1 MKPSVILTVKA
12 SNGAAVVVDLY
23 ENESIS
29 YSSNFNSIS
38 EFTTRGAFS
47 REFRIPATKANVDFF
62 GQQYNVNLLNDDTT
76 QINVLRKIEATLS
89 VDTLPIAEG
98 HIQFKQAITQQG
110 KMHEFVIAFFGETV
124 DLARSIGDKLL
135 KELDYSDLEHDNS
148 FENVNAINDGS
159 LFDGAA
165 CYTLTDRGQNWS
177 EDTTI
182 GSRRIFSSVNPIYT
196 GELTLALQA
205 KWLLNKI
212 ITEAG
217 FTYSGDTLNAELE
230 EMYIPYITKPI
241 TEGLSNDEAKFKVE
255 FATATAFNLNVA
267 GANGYFQKQLT
278 GWSEVSDPSNS
289 WVSNAYTAQ
298 GTFTAGVEIKLQVE
312 VDTTG
317 YTVNNQHFYDVM
329 LQRVRG
335 GVTDLLPF
343 PTTMG
348 VGPTSYQYNYVTQGF
363 QPTTAVNPFS
373 VYSSF
378 QLDVQQ
384 GDVYSII
391 MRAHPGSSPLIE
403 IQTDDLGIKSFFTFS
418 YVSGLAYAYPVQI
431 ALNAPEMKQV
441 DYLRDIL
448 KMFNAVLVPNP
459 NMPNAVEII
468 PMVEYLGSGDD
479 YDWTGKLDTSKDITL
494 TPASDVRKRVLKWS
508 YKEQGDFFN
517 AKYKT
522 GAQRIYG
529 ELRLTDAGN
538 DFSTSDYTVELTFG
552 ASPCDLI
559 PNTNYIIPKYFNE
572 KGEFMTPGPRILYKR
587 PFEESAV
594 VMVYDEVA
602 EDASFTVIP
611 LLSHYQNIPTEVGTN
626 DLNFGQEIPP
636 HPIEAMPLHTLFD
649 RYWREY
655 IAELYDDEQKIMEA
669 YFQLGV
675 TDVFNLKFNDKI
687 WIKDSWW
694 RVIELT
700 DYIVADE
707 QVTKCKLMRLL
718 DIGALCQ
725 FTPFRISRTTGA
737 VEFLNYDREIS
748 YGSQECCEY
757 YGYTWSTD
765 KGRCYAS
772 TGESGN
778 NGIISSPNNVGG
790 SNITNTSGNQKS
802 ATGMGNVNRAEIEN
816 NNERI
821 LVSGSG
827 HGISPNNNY
836 SQAMGYRNF
845 IRPNLEG
852 TTVMGKWAE
861 ADVRGVHFGG
871 GTWHDG
877 ANDFGI
883 TLPGRSQH
891 GFIQLMGVGD
901 MVSNPTDVNLFL
913 DGINN
918 GTIVM
923 PTETVW
929 MAKVYISVL
938 EYNYGTTDFTG
949 NVASVEYSCMV
960 WRDKVTHYAATPH
973 KIHEFTSGFPSNTF
987 ALHLPIVSNKIAP
1000 HLECKH
1006 NGKTAVISATIQYTQ
1021 SKFQREPII

>member
-1 MKPSVILTVKA
+1 MRPTVILTVAA
-12 SNGAAVVVDLY
+12 SNGTKVVVDLY

-47 REFRIPATKANVDFF
+47 REFRIPATKTNVDFF

-148 FENVNAINDGS
+148 YSNVNDINDGT
-159 LFDGAA
+159 LFGGAA

-177 EDTTI
+177 EDTSI

-217 FTYSGDTLNAELE
+217 FTYTGTTLDEELE
-230 EMYIPYITKPI
+230 KMYVPYVTGPR
-241 TEGLSNDEAKFKVE
+241 TEGLSNNEAKFKVD
-255 FATATAFNLNVA
+255 FTSATAFNLNVDD
-267 GANGYFQKQLT
+267 GNGYYSKQLT
-278 GWSEVSDPSNS
+278 GWHEVSDPSNS
-289 WVSNAYTAQ
+289 WASNAYTAQ
-298 GTFTAGVEIKLQVE
+298 GSFTAGVEIKLQVE

-317 YTVNNQHFYDVM
+317 YSADTQHFYDVM

-335 GVTDLLPF
+335 GVTDLIPLPN
-343 PTTMG
+343 TMA
-348 VGPTSYQYNYVTQGF
+348 VGPTSYQWNYITQSY
-363 QPTTAVNPFS
+363 QPAAPVNPFS
-373 VYSSF
+373 VYSNA
-378 QLDVQQ
+378 QIDVLQ
-384 GDVYSII
+384 GDVYTVI

-403 IQTDDLGIKSFFTFS
+403 IQTDAFSINSFFAFS
-418 YVSGLAYAYPVQI
+418 YVSGLSYAYPVQI
-431 ALNAPEMKQV
+431 ALNAPEQKQV

-459 NMPNAVEII
+459 NMPNSVEII
-468 PMVEYLGSGDD
+468 PMVEYLGSGED
-479 YDWTGKLDTSKDITL
+479 YDWTGKLDLSKDIVL
-494 TPASDVRKRVLKWS
+494 TPASDIRKRLLKWS

-529 ELRLTDAGN
+529 ELRLTDPGN

-559 PNTNYIIPKYFNE
+559 PNTNYIIPKYFNS
-572 KGEFMTPGPRILYKR
+572 KGEFMAPGPRILYR
-587 PFEESAV
+587 RDNDEAAV

-602 EDASFTVIP
+602 EEASFTIIP
-611 LLSHYQNIPTEVGTN
+611 LLSHYRSIPTAIGTN

-649 RYWREY
+649 RYWRQY
-655 IAELYDDEQKIMEA
+655 ISELYDSEQKIMEA
-669 YFQLGV
+669 YFKLSV
-675 TDVFNLKFNDKI
+675 TDVFGLKFNDKI

-707 QVTKCKLMRLL
+707 QVTKCKLIRLL
-718 DIGALCQ
+718 DIGALCE
-725 FTPFRISRTTGA
+725 FTPSTINVSTGA
-737 VEFLNYDREIS
+737 VEFLDYDGNTS

-757 YGYTWSTD
+757 YGYTWNTT
-765 KGRCYAS
+765 KGKCYAS
-772 TGESGN
+772 TLT
-778 NGIISSPNNVGG
+778 NGTNGVISSPNAVGG

-802 ATGMGNVNRAEIEN
+802 ATGMGNVVRAEIEN

-821 LVSGSG
+821 FVSGLG

-852 TTVMGKWAE
+852 TTVMGRWAE

-871 GTWHDG
+871 GTWYDG
-877 ANDFGI
+877 TSDFGTTI
-883 TLPGRSQH
+883 PGRSQH
-891 GFIQLMGVGD
+891 GFIQLMGLGE
-901 MVSNPTDVNLFL
+901 MTSNPTDVDLFI

-918 GTIVM
+918 GVITM

-929 MAKVYISVL
+929 AVKVYISVM
-938 EYNYGTTDFTG
+938 EYDYNVTDFTG
-949 NVASVEYSCMV
+949 KVAAVEYSCMV
-960 WRDKVTHYAATPH
+960 WRDKVTHYSATPN
-973 KIHEFTSGFPSNTF
+973 KTHEFVNGFSSNSF
-987 ALHLPIVSNKIAP
+987 VLHLPIVSNKIAP
-1000 HLECKH
+1000 YLECKH
-1006 NGKTAVISATIQYTQ
+1006 TGKTAVISATFQYTQ
-1021 SKFQREPII
+1021 TKFQRTPII

>member
-29 YSSNFNSIS
+29 YSSNFNSVS

-62 GQQYNVNLLNDDTT
+62 GQQYNANLLNDDTT

-98 HIQFKQAITQQG
+98 HMQFKQAITQQG

-159 LFDGAA
+159 LFDNAI
-165 CYTLTDRGQNWS
+165 CYTLTDKGQNWS
-177 EDTTI
+177 EDTAI

-196 GELTLALQA
+196 GELTLSLQA

-217 FTYSGDTLNAELE
+217 FTYTGDTLDAELAR
-230 EMYIPYITKPI
+230 MYVPYVTNPL
-241 TEGLSNDEAKFKVE
+241 TMGLVSADEAKFSARYNSNQSV
-255 FATATAFNLNVA
+255 TINTQGNSGL
-267 GANGYFQKQLT
+267 YYKQLINWVET
-278 GWSEVSDPSNS
+278 LDPSNS
-289 WVSNAYTAQ
+289 FASSVYTSQVNYYADFGVSL
-298 GTFTAGVEIKLQVE
+298 EINVN
-312 VDTTG
+312 TTG
-317 YTVNNQHFYDVM
+317 YSAFSVHNYDIV
-329 LQRVRG
+329 LGITRG
-335 GVTDLLPF
+335 GIESIVPIPF
-343 PTTMG
+343 AQN
-348 VGPTSYQYNYVTQGF
+348 VGPTEFDYDQAGNVYIVSQN
-363 QPTTAVNPFS
+363 NPFTVNAS
-373 VYSSF
+373 TNLLLEIGDEIRVYI
-378 QLDVQQ
+378 
-384 GDVYSII
+384 Y
-391 MRAHPGSSPLIE
+391 AHAGSSQAVTINAGST
-403 IQTDDLGIKSFFTFS
+403 IGITYASGEVYGQAVSF
-418 YVSGLAYAYPVQI
+418 AR
-431 ALNAPEMKQV
+431 NAPEMKQV

-479 YDWTGKLDTSKDITL
+479 YDWTGKLDLSKDIVL
-494 TPASDVRKRVLKWS
+494 TPASDIRKRVLKWS

-529 ELRLTDAGN
+529 ELRLTDPAN

-572 KGEFMTPGPRILYKR
+572 KGEFMTPGPRILYR
-587 PFEESAV
+587 RDAAEAAV

-602 EDASFTVIP
+602 EEASFTIIP
-611 LLSHYQNIPTEVGTN
+611 LLSHYRAIPTSIATN

-636 HPIEAMPLHTLFD
+636 HPIETMPLKTLFD

-655 IAELYDDEQKIMEA
+655 ISELYDSEQKIMEA
-669 YFQLGV
+669 YFKLSV
-675 TDVFNLKFNDKI
+675 TDVFGLKFNDKI
-687 WIKDSWW
+687 WVKDSWW

-707 QVTKCKLMRLL
+707 QVTKCKLIRLL
-718 DIGALCQ
+718 DIGALCE
-725 FTPFRISRTTGA
+725 FTPSTINVSTGA
-737 VEFLNYDREIS
+737 VEFLDYDGDTS

-757 YGYTWSTD
+757 YGYTWTTV
-765 KGRCYAS
+765 KGRCFAS
-772 TGESGN
+772 TPTNGTG
-778 NGIISSPNNVGG
+778 GIIGSPNNSGG

-802 ATGMGNVNRAEIEN
+802 ATGMGNVVRAEIEN

-821 LVSGSG
+821 FVSGLG
-827 HGISPNNNY
+827 HAISPNNNY

-852 TTVMGKWAE
+852 TTVMGRWAE

-871 GTWHDG
+871 GTWYDG
-877 ANDFGI
+877 TSDFGTTI
-883 TLPGRSQH
+883 PGRSQH
-891 GFIQLMGVGD
+891 GFIQLMGVGN
-901 MVSNPTDVNLFL
+901 MVSNPTNVNLFL

-918 GTIVM
+918 GRITM

-929 MAKVYISVL
+929 MVKVYISVM
-938 EYNYGTTDFTG
+938 EYDYGIADFTG
-949 NVASVEYSCMV
+949 KVASVEYSSMV
-960 WRDKVTHYAATPH
+960 WRDKVTHYSSTPH
-973 KIHEFTSGFPSNTF
+973 RVVEFHSGFSANSF
-987 ALHLPIVSNKIAP
+987 ILHMPIVSNKIAP
-1000 HLECKH
+1000 YLECKH
-1006 NGKTAVISATIQYTQ
+1006 VGKTAVISATIQYTQ
-1021 SKFQREPII
+1021 SKFQRTPII

>member
-1 MKPSVILTVKA
+1 MRAEVILTVTA
-12 SNGAAVVVDLY
+12 SNGAAIVVDLY

-29 YSSNFNSIS
+29 YSSNFNSVS

-47 REFRIPATKANVDFF
+47 REFRIPATKNNVDFF
-62 GQQYNVNLLNDDTT
+62 GQQYSPSLLNNDTT
-76 QINVLRKIEATLS
+76 QINVLRKIDATLS
-89 VDTLPIAEG
+89 VNTLPIAEG
-98 HIQFKQAITQQG
+98 HIQFKQAVTHQD
-110 KMHEFVIAFFGETV
+110 KVHEFVIAFFGETV

-135 KELDYSDLEHDNS
+135 KELDYTDLAHDSEYSTIND
-148 FENVNAINDGS
+148 INDGT
-159 LFDGAA
+159 LFGGAV
-165 CYTLTDRGQNWS
+165 CYTLTDRGQNWT
-177 EDTTI
+177 EDSSI

-205 KWLLNKI
+205 KWLMDKI

-217 FTYSGDTLNAELE
+217 FTWSGTTIDEELQR
-230 EMYIPYITKPI
+230 MYVPYVTGPT
-241 TEGLSNDEAKFKVE
+241 TEGLSNDEAKFKVD
-255 FATATAFNLNVA
+255 FTSATSFNLNVQA
-267 GANGYFQKQLT
+267 ENGYYQKQLT
-278 GWSEVSDPSNS
+278 GWHEVSDPSNS

-298 GTFTAGVEIKLQVE
+298 GSFTAGVQIKLQVE

-317 YTVNNQHFYDVM
+317 YTSDTQHLYDVM

-348 VGPTSYQYNYVTQGF
+348 VGPTSYQYNYITQGF
-363 QPTTAVNPFS
+363 QPTTPVNPFS
-373 VYSSF
+373 VYSTF

-384 GDVYSII
+384 GDVYTVV

-403 IQTDDLGIKSFFTFS
+403 IQTDALGINSFFAFS
-418 YVSGLAYAYPVQI
+418 YVSGLNYAYPVQI
-431 ALNAPEMKQV
+431 ANNAPEMKQV

-468 PMVEYLGSGDD
+468 PMVEYLGSGND

-508 YKEQGDFFN
+508 YKEQGDYFN
-517 AKYKT
+517 AFYKK
-522 GAQRIYG
+522 GAQRVYG

-538 DFSTSDYTVELTFG
+538 DFSTSDYTVELVFG

-572 KGEFMTPGPRILYKR
+572 KGEFMTPGPRILYR
-587 PFEESAV
+587 RDSSEDAV

-602 EDASFTVIP
+602 EEGTFTIIP
-611 LLSHYQNIPTEVGTN
+611 LLSHYRSIPTAIGTN

-636 HPIEAMPLHTLFD
+636 HPIETMPLKTLFD

-675 TDVFNLKFNDKI
+675 TDVFGLKFNDKI

-700 DYIVADE
+700 DYIVAEE

-725 FTPFRISRTTGA
+725 YTPSTINVSTGA
-737 VEFLNYDREIS
+737 VEFLDYDGNTS

-757 YGYTWSTD
+757 YGYTWSTA

-821 LVSGSG
+821 LVSGLG
-827 HGISPNNNY
+827 HGIRPNNNY
-836 SQAMGYRNF
+836 TQALGYRNF

-852 TTVMGKWAE
+852 TTVMGRWAE

-871 GTWHDG
+871 GTWYDG
-877 ANDFGI
+877 ASDFGI

-891 GFIQLMGVGD
+891 GFIQLMGLGNLE
-901 MVSNPTDVNLFL
+901 SNPTNVDLLV
-913 DGINN
+913 DGVDG
-918 GTIVM
+918 GTIIM
-923 PTETVW
+923 PTESVW
-929 MAKVYISVL
+929 MVKVYVSIL
-938 EYNYGTTDFTG
+938 EYYYGTTDFTG
-949 NVASVEYSCMV
+949 NVVSVEYSTMF

-973 KIHEFTSGFPSNTF
+973 KIQSFANGFPSNDF
-987 ALHLPIVSNKIAP
+987 VLHTPIVGGAIAP
-1000 HLECKH
+1000 YIECKAT
-1006 NGKTAVISATIQYTQ
+1006 GKTAVISATIQYSQ
-1021 SKFQREPII
+1021 SKFQRTPII

>member
-1 MKPSVILTVKA
+1 MRPSVILVVTA
-12 SNGAAVVVDLY
+12 DNGAQVVVDLY

-29 YSSNFNSIS
+29 YSSNFNSVS

-47 REFRIPATKANVDFF
+47 REFRIPATKTNVDFF

-89 VDTLPIAEG
+89 VDTLPIADG

-135 KELDYSDLEHDNS
+135 KELDYTDLAHENTY
-148 FENVNAINDGS
+148 ENVNLINDES
-159 LFDGAA
+159 LFSGAA
-165 CYTLTDRGQNWS
+165 CYTLTDKGQNWS
-177 EDTTI
+177 EDTTVT
-182 GSRRIFSSVNPIYT
+182 SRRVFSSVNPIYT

-217 FTYSGDTLNAELE
+217 FTYTGTTLDEELTK
-230 EMYIPYITKPI
+230 MYIPYITGPR
-241 TEGLSNDEAKFKVE
+241 TEGLSNNEAKFKVD
-255 FATATAFNLNVA
+255 FTSDAPFTLNVDD
-267 GANGYFQKQLT
+267 GNGYYSQQLT
-278 GWSEVSDPSNS
+278 GWNEVSDPSS
-289 WVSNAYTAQ
+289 SFASNAYTAQ
-298 GTFTAGVEIKLQVE
+298 GTFQAGVEIDLNIE

-317 YTVNNQHFYDVM
+317 YSANTQHVYDVM

-335 GVTDLLPF
+335 GVTDLIPF
-343 PTTMG
+343 PDSMG
-348 VGPTSYQYNYVTQGF
+348 IGPTSFMWIGGTGF
-363 QPTTAVNPFS
+363 TPTTPINPFL

-378 QLDVQQ
+378 VLSVQQ
-384 GDVYSII
+384 GDVYTIRI
-391 MRAHPGSSPLIE
+391 RAHAGSSPNI
-403 IQTDDLGIKSFFTFS
+403 TIKPVNGYTNSNFGFF

-431 ALNAPEMKQV
+431 ANNAPEQKQV
-441 DYLRDIL
+441 DFLRDIL

-459 NMPNAVEII
+459 NVPNAVEII
-468 PMVEYLGSGDD
+468 PMVEYLASGDD
-479 YDWTGKLDTSKDITL
+479 YDWTQKLDLSKDIVL
-494 TPASDVRKRVLKWS
+494 TPAADIRKRVLKWS
-508 YKEQGDFFN
+508 YKEQGDVFN

-522 GAQRIYG
+522 AGQRVYG

-559 PNTNYIIPKYFNE
+559 PNTNYVIPKYFNGT
-572 KGEFMTPGPRILYKR
+572 GEFMKPGPRILYR
-587 PFEESAV
+587 RAFEESAV

-602 EDASFTVIP
+602 EEATFTVIP
-611 LLSHYQNIPTEVGTN
+611 LLSHYSAIPTEIGTD

-636 HPIEAMPLHTLFD
+636 HPIETMPLHTLFD
-649 RYWREY
+649 RYWRQY
-655 IAELYDDEQKIMEA
+655 IAELYDSEQKIMEA
-669 YFQLGV
+669 YFKLSV
-675 TDVFNLKFNDKI
+675 TDVFGLKFNDKI
-687 WIKDSWW
+687 WIKDSFW

-707 QVTKCKLMRLL
+707 QVTKCKLIRLL

-725 FTPFRISRTTGA
+725 YTPSTINVSTGA
-737 VEFLNYDREIS
+737 VEFLDYDGDTS
-748 YGSQECCEY
+748 YGSQECCEF

-765 KGRCYAS
+765 KGRCYATTVTNGTS
-772 TGESGN
+772 
-778 NGIISSPNNVGG
+778 GIISSPNNVGG

-821 LVSGSG
+821 FVSGLG
-827 HGISPNNNY
+827 HGIAPNNNY
-836 SQAMGYRNF
+836 SQALGYRNF

-852 TTVMGKWAE
+852 TMVAGRWAE

-871 GTWHDG
+871 GTWWDG
-877 ANDFGI
+877 TSDFGTTI
-883 TLPGRSQH
+883 PGRSQH
-891 GFIQLMGVGD
+891 GFIQLMGIGE
-901 MVSNPTDVNLFL
+901 MVSNPTDVNLYI
-913 DGINN
+913 DGIDN
-918 GTIVM
+918 GVITM

-929 MAKVYISVL
+929 NLKVYISVL
-938 EYNYGTTDFTG
+938 EYNYGATDFTG
-949 NVASVEYSCMV
+949 KVASVEYSCMV

-973 KIHEFTSGFPSNTF
+973 KIHEFTSGFASNTF

-1006 NGKTAVISATIQYTQ
+1006 TGKTAVISATFQYTQ
-1021 SKFQREPII
+1021 SKFQRIPII

>member
-12 SNGAAVVVDLY
+12 TNGAAVVVDLY

-76 QINVLRKIEATLS
+76 QINVLRKIAATLS

-135 KELDYSDLEHDNS
+135 KELDYSDLAHDNS
-148 FENVNAINDGS
+148 FENVNAINDNT

-177 EDTTI
+177 EDTAI

-217 FTYSGDTLNAELE
+217 FTYSGDTLDAELE
-230 EMYIPYITKPI
+230 RMYVPYITGPR

-255 FATATAFNLNVA
+255 FATDTAFNINVQ
-267 GANGYFQKQLT
+267 GDQSNYFKQLT
-278 GWSEVSDPSNS
+278 GWTEISDPSNS
-289 WVSNAYTAQ
+289 WASNAYTAQ
-298 GTFTAGVEIKLQVE
+298 GSFQASFEIDLTIE

-317 YTVNNQHFYDVM
+317 YSADTQHVYDIM
-329 LQRVRG
+329 CKRVRG
-335 GVTDLLPF
+335 GTELFIPF
-343 PTTMG
+343 PLSMG
-348 VGPTSYQYNYVTQGF
+348 VGPTSLQYTQGIGW
-363 QPTTAVNPFS
+363 QPTTPVNPFH
-373 VYSSF
+373 VYSNF
-378 QLDVQQ
+378 QLDVQD
-384 GDVYSII
+384 GDVYTLYIF
-391 MRAHPGSSPLIE
+391 AHQGSSQNVE
-403 IQTDDLGIKSFFTFS
+403 IKADSFASFY
-418 YVSGLAYAYPVQI
+418 YVTGLNYAYPVQI

-459 NMPNAVEII
+459 NLPNAVEII
-468 PMVEYLGSGDD
+468 PMVEYLGSGED
-479 YDWTGKLDTSKDITL
+479 YDWTGKLDLSKDIVL
-494 TPASDVRKRVLKWS
+494 TPASDIRKRLLKWS

-529 ELRLTDAGN
+529 ELRLTDPGN

-572 KGEFMTPGPRILYKR
+572 KGEFMTPGPRILYRR

-602 EDASFTVIP
+602 EEASFTVIP
-611 LLSHYQNIPTEVGTN
+611 LLSHYASIPTEIGTN

-636 HPIEAMPLHTLFD
+636 HPIETMPLHTLFD
-649 RYWREY
+649 RYWRQY
-655 IAELYDDEQKIMEA
+655 ISELYDSEQKIMEA
-669 YFQLGV
+669 YFKLSV
-675 TDVFNLKFNDKI
+675 TDVFGLKFNDKI

-707 QVTKCKLMRLL
+707 QVTKCKLIRLL

-725 FTPFRISRTTGA
+725 YTPYQIDRTSGA
-737 VEFLNYDREIS
+737 VTFLDYDGDTS
-748 YGSQECCEY
+748 FGSQECCEY
-757 YGYTWSTD
+757 YGYTWTTT
-765 KGRCYAS
+765 KGRCFAS
-772 TGESGN
+772 TSTTGTG
-778 NGIISSPNNVGG
+778 GIIGSPNNSGG

-802 ATGMGNVNRAEIEN
+802 ATGMGNVVRAEIEN

-821 LVSGSG
+821 FVSGLG

-852 TTVMGKWAE
+852 TTVMGRWAE

-871 GTWHDG
+871 GTWYDG
-877 ANDFGI
+877 TSNFGTTI
-883 TLPGRSQH
+883 PGRSQH
-891 GFIQLMGVGD
+891 GFIQLMGLGE
-901 MVSNPTDVNLFL
+901 MTSNPTDINLFV

-918 GTIVM
+918 GILSL

-929 MAKVYISVL
+929 AVKVYISVM

-949 NVASVEYSCMV
+949 KVAAVEYSCML
-960 WRDKVTHYAATPH
+960 WRDKVTNYSATPD
-973 KIHEFTSGFPSNTF
+973 KTHEFVSGFSSNAF
-987 ALHLPIVSNKIAP
+987 VLHLPVIGNKIAP
-1000 HLECKH
+1000 YLECKH
-1006 NGKTAVISATIQYTQ
+1006 VGKTAVISATLQYTQ
-1021 SKFQREPII
+1021 TKFQRIPII

>member
-1 MKPSVILTVKA
+1 MRAEVILTVTA
-12 SNGAAVVVDLY
+12 SNGAAIVVDLY

-29 YSSNFNSIS
+29 YSSNFNSVS

-47 REFRIPATKANVDFF
+47 REFRIPATQNNVDFF
-62 GQQYNVNLLNDDTT
+62 GQQYSPSLLNNDTT
-76 QINVLRKIEATLS
+76 QINVLRKIDATLS
-89 VDTLPIAEG
+89 VNTLPIAEG
-98 HIQFKQAITQQG
+98 HIQFKQAVTHQD
-110 KMHEFVIAFFGETV
+110 KVHEFVIAFFGETV

-135 KELDYSDLEHDNS
+135 KELDYTDLAHENN

-230 EMYIPYITKPI
+230 RMYVPYVTNPL
-241 TEGLSNDEAKFKVE
+241 TMGLVSADEAKFSARYNSNQSV
-255 FATATAFNLNVA
+255 TINTQGN
-267 GANGYFQKQLT
+267 NGLYYKQLINWVET
-278 GWSEVSDPSNS
+278 LDPSNS
-289 WVSNAYTAQ
+289 FASSVYTSQVNYYADFGVSL
-298 GTFTAGVEIKLQVE
+298 EINVN
-312 VDTTG
+312 TTG
-317 YTVNNQHFYDVM
+317 YSSFTVHTYDIV
-329 LQRVRG
+329 LGITRG
-335 GVTDLLPF
+335 GIETIVPIPF
-343 PTTMG
+343 AQN
-348 VGPTSYQYNYVTQGF
+348 VGPTEFDYDQAGNVYVVSQN
-363 QPTTAVNPFS
+363 NPFTVNAS
-373 VYSSF
+373 TNLLLEIGDEIRVYI
-378 QLDVQQ
+378 
-384 GDVYSII
+384 Y
-391 MRAHPGSSPLIE
+391 AHAGSSQAVTINSGSVIGITYASGE
-403 IQTDDLGIKSFFTFS
+403 VYGQTVSF
-418 YVSGLAYAYPVQI
+418 AR
-431 ALNAPEMKQV
+431 NAPELKQI
-441 DYLRDIL
+441 DYLRDLL
-448 KMFNAVLVPNP
+448 KMFNAVLVPDANTP
-459 NMPNAVEII
+459 NSVEII
-468 PMVEYLGSGDD
+468 PMVEYLGSGND

-517 AKYKT
+517 AKYKS
-522 GAQRIYG
+522 GAQRVYG

-538 DFSTSDYTVELTFG
+538 DFSTSDYTVELNFG

-559 PNTNYIIPKYFNE
+559 PNTTYVIPKYFNN
-572 KGEFMTPGPRILYKR
+572 KGEFMAPGPRILYR
-587 PFEESAV
+587 RDAAEDAV

-602 EDASFTVIP
+602 EDATFTVIP
-611 LLSHYQNIPTEVGTN
+611 LLCHYRSVPTAIGTN

-675 TDVFNLKFNDKI
+675 TDVFGLKFNDKI

-700 DYIVADE
+700 DYIVAEE

-725 FTPFRISRTTGA
+725 YTPYTINVSTGA
-737 VEFLNYDREIS
+737 VEFLDYDGATS

-757 YGYTWSTD
+757 YGYTWTSK
-765 KGRCYAS
+765 KGQCFAS
-772 TGESGN
+772 TGTNGTG
-778 NGIISSPNNVGG
+778 GIISSPNNVGG

-802 ATGMGNVNRAEIEN
+802 ATGMGNVNRASIEN

-821 LVSGSG
+821 LVSGLG

-836 SQAMGYRNF
+836 SQALGYRNF

-852 TTVMGKWAE
+852 TTVMGRWAE

-871 GTWHDG
+871 GTWYDG
-877 ANDFGI
+877 TSNYGTTI
-883 TLPGRSQH
+883 PGRSQH
-891 GFIQLMGVGD
+891 GFIQLMGLGALNA
-901 MVSNPTDVNLFL
+901 NPTNINLLL
-913 DGINN
+913 DGIS
-918 GTIVM
+918 GGSIEM

-929 MAKVYISVL
+929 MVKIYISIL
-938 EYNYGTTDFTG
+938 EYDYNVTDFTG
-949 NVASVEYSCMV
+949 RVASLEYSSML
-960 WRDKVTHYAATPH
+960 WKDKTTQFSSTP
-973 KIHEFTSGFPSNTF
+973 ILVNQFYSGFGASLFDLYMPV
-987 ALHLPIVSNKIAP
+987 VSNKIAP
-1000 HLECKH
+1000 YITCKLT
-1006 NGKTAVISATIQYTQ
+1006 GKTAVVSATIQYTQ
-1021 SKFQREPII
+1021 SKFQRTPII